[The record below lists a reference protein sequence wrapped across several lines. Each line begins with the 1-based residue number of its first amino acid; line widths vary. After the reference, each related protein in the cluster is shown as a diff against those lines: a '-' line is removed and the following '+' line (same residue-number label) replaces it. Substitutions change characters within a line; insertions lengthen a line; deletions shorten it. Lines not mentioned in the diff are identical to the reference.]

1 MPTLRQAL
9 RLDRRGAVAEH
20 GRYAVRVT
28 LDPDVRVGCRP
39 TARARPR
46 WPATDALAPLPLTR

>member
-28 LDPDVRVGCRP
+28 PDPDGARRLS
-39 TARARPR
+39 ARARAR
-46 WPATDALAPLPLTR
+46 WPATDALAPLPPTR